1 MKKQNRKTNSQKY
14 LFLGAITVFV
24 CIIVFG
30 VAAWTA
36 VNHPAFASIL
46 PRSAQAPAQ
55 PAQEVLWAEVKI
67 VKPLPNLMNPVG
79 FVPQTGNTTAS
90 DSSPSATP
98 APALESPPSP
108 TNLPTDIPTET
119 ATEAPTEVPVS
130 TPEATE
136 TPAQLSM
143 EIVPPTPTSAY
154 VPPAPGEKPVYPS
167 VGNGERWIDVNLSQ
181 QMVYAYEGDVIV
193 NSFLVSTGTWATP
206 TVTGQYK
213 VYVKYKSAKMSGP
226 GYYLPNVPYI
236 MYFYKGYGLHGTYW
250 HNNFGTPMSHGC
262 VNLRTDDAGW
272 LFNWASVGTV
282 VNVHY

>member
-1 MKKQNRKTNSQKY
+1 MKKQSQKGNSLKY
-14 LFLGAITVFV
+14 LFLGGLAVLL
-24 CIIVFG
+24 CMAVFG

-46 PRSAQAPAQ
+46 PKSPAPA
-55 PAQEVLWAEVKI
+55 PIQENLWAQVEI
-67 VKPLPNLMNPVG
+67 AKPLPNSVDMSLFEQQAADTV
-79 FVPQTGNTTAS
+79 TSETLS
-90 DSSPSATP
+90 DANLE
-98 APALESPPSP
+98 PALEPSP
-108 TNLPTDIPTET
+108 ANTDQPTDIPTFV
-119 ATEAPTEVPVS
+119 PTEVPTS
-130 TPEATE
+130 IPEPTE

-143 EIVPPTPTSAY
+143 EIVPPTPTREY
-154 VPPAPGEKPVYPS
+154 IPPAPGQKPVYAS
-167 VGNGERWIDVNLSQ
+167 SGNGARWIDVDLSN

-206 TVTGQYK
+206 TVTGQYNI
-213 VYVKYKSAKMSGP
+213 YVKYRSAKMSGP

-272 LFNWASVGTV
+272 LFNWASVGTL

>member
-1 MKKQNRKTNSQKY
+1 MTTQNRKNNTRLY
-14 LFLGAITVFV
+14 LSLGVLGVLMCA
-24 CIIVFG
+24 VFG

-46 PRSAQAPAQ
+46 PQSPAPV
-55 PAQEVLWAEVKI
+55 PTQENLWAQVEI
-67 VKPLPNLMNPVG
+67 VKPLTNSIDVSALMQQAASMPT
-79 FVPQTGNTTAS
+79 PQPLLEA
-90 DSSPSATP
+90 PSASTDV
-98 APALESPPSP
+98 
-108 TNLPTDIPTET
+108 PTDAPTPIPTDT
-119 ATEAPTEVPVS
+119 LVP

-136 TPAQLSM
+136 TPAQLAM

-154 VPPAPGEKPVYPS
+154 IPPTRSPNQVYAS
-167 VGNGERWIDVNLSQ
+167 SGNGARWIDVDLSN
-181 QMVYAYEGDVIV
+181 QMVYAYEGDVLV

-206 TVTGQYK
+206 TVTGQYTI
-213 VYVKYKSAKMSGP
+213 YVKYRSAKMSGP

-262 VNLRTDDAGW
+262 VNLRTEDAGW
-272 LFNWASVGTV
+272 LYNWASVGTV